1 MTAATG
7 LHHKISQFTR
17 GRNQRSAQTPTEG
30 ARDPRDVKFEYLL
43 EQDVFEPLSSDEKRW
58 LMESTA
64 MVTCERGQVFHAP
77 DEIGEVV
84 FILKRGKVDL
94 YRLHSDGRKIVV
106 ATLGQGSIFGE
117 MSLIGQ
123 RMYGCFAEAV
133 EDCVICV
140 LSRTDL
146 QALVRRNP
154 DVALRI
160 LAEMGNRLNEREAE
174 IEAISFQTIP
184 ARLAALLLKESDALG
199 SVSGMTHQD
208 LADRLGTYRE
218 TVSQALGRFRE
229 SGWIIVEPKLI
240 TIIDRNPLEHLAE
253 Y

>member
-1 MTAATG
+1 MTNTSG
-7 LHHKISQFTR
+7 FQQKLRELR
-17 GRNQRSAQTPTEG
+17 GSRIDSRRKGTADRRDSAQ
-30 ARDPRDVKFEYLL
+30 VKFEYLL
-43 EQDVFEPLSSDEKRW
+43 EQEVFAPLSSDEKRW

-77 DEIGEVV
+77 DELGEVV

-94 YRLHSDGRKIVV
+94 YRLHPDGRKIVV

-123 RMYGCFAEAV
+123 RMYGCFAEAA

-154 DVALRI
+154 DVGLLI
-160 LAEMGNRLNEREAE
+160 LAEMGNRLHEREAE

-184 ARLAALLLKESDALG
+184 TRLAGLLLREAEDGVVAGLS
-199 SVSGMTHQD
+199 HQD

-229 SGWIIVEPKLI
+229 RGWVVVEQKRIQIV
-240 TIIDRNPLEHLAE
+240 DAE
-253 Y
+253 ALNDIANT